1 MSRTKC
7 KTVWK
12 YNNNLTLEHFQTEF
26 ISSITLQDAEVAAA
40 SGCHQNC
47 LEAMSCV
54 KTIEVIF
61 EGKSMLQ
68 NILCFVTKNPMSFC
82 QTNLKLQEIKF

>member
-7 KTVWK
+7 INTQK
-12 YNNNLTLEHFQTEF
+12 YNKNLTLEHFQTEF
-26 ISSITLQDAEVAAA
+26 ISSITSQDAEVAAA

-61 EGKSMLQ
+61 EESRCCK
-68 NILCFVTKNPMSFC
+68 IYFCFVVVTPYVFYN
-82 QTNLKLQEIKF
+82 TTWLHRIK

>member
-40 SGCHQNC
+40 SGYHQNC

-61 EGKSMLQ
+61 EESRCRK
-68 NILCFVTKNPMSFC
+68 IYFVLLSIRSCVIYNR
-82 QTNLKLQEIKF
+82 